1 MAKTLND
8 LSLHDLMPPSITED
22 EKVSAAVLA
31 IDPKLRLAAGEI
43 GLLPILSRLD
53 ELPEAWLDLLAWQ
66 WHADAY
72 DEALTIGQK
81 RAIVR
86 RTLIVHRYKG
96 TPYAVKQALE
106 GLGYDSELIEDTGL
120 HHVFDLRIEL
130 SAGADIG
137 AVTARAVRYVESAK
151 AASRHL
157 RSIGHLL
164 ESDSVSRFGSVLDAG
179 AIVEV
184 WPMQPQ
190 TTTTTTTTGADF
202 VAATTAE
209 IAIDM
214 Y

>member
-8 LSLHDLMPPSITED
+8 LSLHDLMPPSITGD
-22 EKVSAAVLA
+22 EKVSAAALA

-43 GLLPILSRLD
+43 GQLPILSRLD

-81 RAIVR
+81 RAIAR

-106 GLGYDSELIEDTGL
+106 GLGYESELIEDTGL

-164 ESDSVSRFGSVLDAG
+164 ESGSVSRFGSVLDAG

-190 TTTTTTTTGADF
+190 TTTTTTGADF